1 MNEIKV
7 IGIDLAKNVFQLHAA
22 DERGKVV
29 WRKRVSR
36 SELLALIA
44 QLKPC
49 IIGIEACGGS
59 NYWAR
64 EFIKLGH
71 QVRQIAPQF
80 VVPFRKN
87 DKNDRNDAEAIYEA
101 VIRPAMRFVPIKK
114 TEHQDVQSLH
124 RIRTRLVG
132 NRTATGNE
140 IRGLLFEYGIV
151 IPLKLSKLKK
161 ALPVIA
167 EDETNQLSNEMRGMV
182 SRLYEEILST
192 DKEIKFYEEKI
203 ELIFER
209 ESICKKLIE
218 IEGVGMLTA
227 TAVFSSLSD
236 PNAFKNGRQYSAS
249 LGLVPKQNSSGNK
262 ERLLS
267 ITKRG
272 DVYLRTLL
280 IHGSRAYLRF
290 ASRRTDKKSIW
301 AMEKV
306 QKRGF
311 NRAAVAVASKNA
323 RTIWAMM
330 KNNTDYHV
338 AA

>member
-1 MNEIKV
+1 MKQIKV

-22 DERGKVV
+22 DEKGHVV

-36 SELLALIA
+36 VELLPLVA
-44 QLKPC
+44 QLRPS

-59 NYWAR
+59 NFWAR

-71 QVRQIAPQF
+71 TVRQIAPQF

-87 DKNDRNDAEAIYEA
+87 DKNDRNDAEAIAEA
-101 VIRPAMRFVPIKK
+101 VMRPSMRLVPIKAVK
-114 TEHQDVQSLH
+114 HQDAQSLH

-132 NRTATGNE
+132 NRTAASNE
-140 IRGLLFEYGIV
+140 IRGLLLEYGII
-151 IPLKLSKLKK
+151 IPLKISKLKK
-161 ALPVIA
+161 ELPIIV
-167 EDETNQLSNEMRGMV
+167 EEKKNGLSEEMRGIIF
-182 SRLYEEILST
+182 RLYEEIVALE
-192 DKEIKFYEEKI
+192 KEIAFYDKKI
-203 ELIFER
+203 ELLFNKEV
-209 ESICKKLIE
+209 ICQKLIE
-218 IEGVGMLTA
+218 VEGVGILTA
-227 TAVFSSLSD
+227 TAVFSSLSNPD
-236 PNAFKNGRQYSAS
+236 AFKNGRQFSAS

-290 ASRRTDKKSIW
+290 ASRRTDKKSLW

-306 QKRGF
+306 KQRGF
-311 NRAAVAVASKNA
+311 NRAAVAVAAKNA
-323 RTIWAMM
+323 RTLWALV
-330 KNNTDYHV
+330 KHNAAYQV